1 MRRQVTVIYGPTDSV
16 VVTPPAGEADWP
28 ADQARRWLE
37 DQFVALEC
45 EPLRA
50 SGKVLTADKVLAVAT
65 ALGPRGLV
73 DDEAFGADFAR
84 AVMGALGRSLVQVDV
99 TTNTVTF

>member
-1 MRRQVTVIYGPTDSV
+1 MRRQVTVNFG
-16 VVTPPAGEADWP
+16 PAGTVVGAPALDETDWP
-28 ADQARRWLE
+28 SDQARRWLE

-50 SGKVLTADKVLAVAT
+50 SGKVLTVDKVLAVAT
-65 ALGPRGLV
+65 AIGLRTLA
-73 DDEAFGADFAR
+73 DDEALRTNFAR
-84 AVMGALGRSLVQVDV
+84 AVVGALGRPLVQVDV